1 LLVGAADGAITATSV
16 RTWYLSLVR
25 PPGTPPSWVFGPV
38 WGVLYV
44 LMGSAAWLVWRRT
57 GAARPLRLWGWQLLL
72 NALWTPAF
80 FGLRSPMLGLI
91 VIVLLLILLG
101 LTIRAFA
108 RVRRLA
114 AWLLAPYFAWTAYA
128 AYLNAGFFW
137 LNQGMG

>member
-1 LLVGAADGAITATSV
+1 
-16 RTWYLSLVR
+16 
-25 PPGTPPSWVFGPV
+25 
-38 WGVLYV
+38 
-44 LMGSAAWLVWRRT
+44 
-57 GAARPLRLWGWQLLL
+57 
-72 NALWTPAF
+72 
-80 FGLRSPMLGLI
+80 MLGLI